1 LIPLN
6 EYSGRRELGGTS
18 KRARLLAGL
27 LKPMR
32 RINDFSKSLPV
43 WLRRYLFALSLLT
56 LGTVLA
62 AFLLNA
68 FGAKTTVFVSLI
80 GDVVFLACA
89 WLGYGEGLLAGI
101 LITFLIPRLLLP
113 GTPLHADIPRFAL
126 LLVLS
131 MLVSSISAFKR
142 KAERALKFTA
152 EELESRVQ
160 ARTLELQKNEQRLS
174 EKARLLDLAPVGVLS
189 TDGNDV
195 IRYWSQGAAQMYGWT
210 SQEAVGQTSRQL
222 LGFAVSMED
231 VMTALAATGV
241 WEAELTHSRK
251 DGSEITVAT
260 RWASQTQADGKLSGF
275 LQINADVT
283 ERKRALEQIQASE
296 LRFRQL
302 ADSMPQIVWTA
313 AQDGLVEYLNQR
325 WHEFTGLDVSDH
337 LTEDIHSIIHP
348 DSLAQFV
355 SSWETAVRAKEPY
368 ESEVRFLHGG
378 TGEYR
383 WFLCRAVPVRD
394 SGVSSVR
401 WFGTFTDIHEQ
412 KRIEA
417 AFRRASADLSRF
429 AYSTDHDL
437 QEPLRNVSTYSQ
449 LLETR
454 YGNRLDAEVTSFIRF
469 ISRDAKRMCALITN
483 LTIYT
488 SAGGASELA
497 HTPSDSDTAINKAL
511 ANLQDVIAESQ
522 AVVVYKDLPRVGLP
536 EDDLRQVFQSLIENA
551 IQYRK
556 ADIAPRVEV
565 TALRKSAEWIF
576 SVQDNGIGIPAEY
589 TQQIF
594 GVFQRLHGAGPYG
607 SIGMGL
613 AICQKIV
620 EHYGGCIWVD
630 SQLGV
635 GSIFRFSVPVA
646 PALETLS
653 EQYRIQKT
661 PDVQSNC

>member
-1 LIPLN
+1 M
-6 EYSGRRELGGTS
+6 
-18 KRARLLAGL
+18 LAGL

-32 RINDFSKSLPV
+32 RINDFSKRLPV
-43 WLRRYLFALSLLT
+43 SLRRYVFAFSLLT
-56 LGTVLA
+56 LGTILA

-101 LITFLIPRLLLP
+101 LMTFLIPRLLLP

-142 KAERALKFTA
+142 KAERALKFAA

-189 TDGNDV
+189 TDSNDV
-195 IRYWSQGAAQMYGWT
+195 IQYWSQGAAQMYGWT

-222 LGFAVSMED
+222 LGCAVSMED
-231 VMTALAATGV
+231 VMAALAATGV

-251 DGSEITVAT
+251 DGSGITVAT
-260 RWASQTQADGKLSGF
+260 RWASQTQADGKVLGF

-325 WHEFTGLDVSDH
+325 WHEFTGLGVSDH

-348 DSLAQFV
+348 DSLPQFV
-355 SSWETAVRAKEPY
+355 SSWQTAVHAKQPY
-368 ESEVRFLHGG
+368 ETEVRLLHGA
-378 TGEYR
+378 TGEYH

-394 SGVSSVR
+394 SGVNAVR

-437 QEPLRNVSTYSQ
+437 QEPLRNISTYSQ

-488 SAGGASELA
+488 SAGGASELVR
-497 HTPSDSDTAINKAL
+497 TPSDSDAAISKAL
-511 ANLQDVIAESQ
+511 SNLQDVIAESE
-522 AVVVYKDLPRVGLP
+522 AVIVHHDLPRVGLP

-576 SVQDNGIGIPAEY
+576 SVQDNGTGIPAEY

-607 SIGMGL
+607 SVGMGL

-630 SQLGV
+630 SQMGV

-653 EQYRIQKT
+653 DQYRIQKT